1 MFPMLGIRIFHIG
14 IDDLEGT
21 GERHAQS
28 TGNLRKP
35 RFGLVAVVQIQ
46 WGQRGQVIEDG
57 SKFDRLIDML
67 EFVDA
72 LLQSFGDR
80 QIERLDD
87 VAAVRLR
94 GSPAANEEVIDFLVD
109 EVAVAL
115 EVLLI
120 DVEQSPSSFEA
131 PVTWV
136 PG

>member
-1 MFPMLGIRIFHIG
+1 MLGIRIFHIG

-87 VAAVRLR
+87 VAAVVR
-94 GSPAANEEVIDFLVD
+94 GRGLSAKQEIVGLLVD

-115 EVLLI
+115 EILLV
-120 DVEQSPSSFEA
+120 DVQTGPREKSA
-131 PVTWV
+131 
-136 PG
+136 

>member
-1 MFPMLGIRIFHIG
+1 
-14 IDDLEGT
+14 
-21 GERHAQS
+21 
-28 TGNLRKP
+28 
-35 RFGLVAVVQIQ
+35 VAVVQIQ